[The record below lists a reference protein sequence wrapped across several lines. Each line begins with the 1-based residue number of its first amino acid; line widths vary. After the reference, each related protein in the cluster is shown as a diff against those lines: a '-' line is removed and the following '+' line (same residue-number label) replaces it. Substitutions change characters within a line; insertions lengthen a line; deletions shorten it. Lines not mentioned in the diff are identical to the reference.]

1 MKYYPHLYFL
11 APQDT
16 GREPRER
23 ERKRERERERER
35 EIGFGSST
43 SIDGGVTNGK
53 DGRGHG
59 SVDPAYADL
68 GRSGV

>member
-23 ERKRERERERER
+23 ERV
-35 EIGFGSST
+35 IGFGSSA
-43 SIDGGVTNGK
+43 SIDGGVTSGK

-59 SVDPAYADL
+59 NVDPAYADL
-68 GRSGV
+68 GRSGI

>member
-23 ERKRERERERER
+23 ERERERVS
-35 EIGFGSST
+35 GFGSSA
-43 SIDGGVTNGK
+43 SIDGGVTSGK